1 MTATATTVATGHLR
15 RTTRGAAARTPN
27 PATASGEAAVPAG
40 DRVSCGDLLE
50 LLTSVS
56 DGRQGQGR
64 DHPVPAVLAL
74 AAGAVV
80 AGMRSFTAIA
90 GCAGRRG
97 GGAVPAVRRRAAGGR
112 AAVEKHDLARG
123 HRG

>member
-1 MTATATTVATGHLR
+1 M
-15 RTTRGAAARTPN
+15 
-27 PATASGEAAVPAG
+27 PAG

>member
-1 MTATATTVATGHLR
+1 VAQ
-15 RTTRGAAARTPN
+15 AAAGGIAGDLP
-27 PATASGEAAVPAG
+27 AVPAG

-56 DGRQGQGR
+56 DGRPGQGR
-64 DHPVPAVLAL
+64 DHPVPAVLAM

-90 GCAGRRG
+90 GWAADAPAGVVAELYQRCGARGRRPG
-97 GGAVPAVRRRAAGGR
+97 RRRI
-112 AAVEKHDLARG
+112 ARSG
-123 HRG
+123 AWSPELTRRR